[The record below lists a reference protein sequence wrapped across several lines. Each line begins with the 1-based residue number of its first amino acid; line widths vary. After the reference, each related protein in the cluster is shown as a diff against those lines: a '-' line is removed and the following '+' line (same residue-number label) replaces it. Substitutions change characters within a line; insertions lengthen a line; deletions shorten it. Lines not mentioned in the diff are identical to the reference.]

1 VGSVEYFYRTVRAD
15 KMESTRT
22 DQLTVEIV
30 NNLRAALDA
39 QISTNEKMRASWE
52 EIANRAHE
60 LSNELEDTKRQ
71 LRKAKRKLAK
81 MQDVLLEEE
90 CQERVCYGSIKNVL
104 AGGETRLRNTANVPS
119 FIPLNIESPK
129 RTY

>member
-1 VGSVEYFYRTVRAD
+1 MSVCTLFTA
-15 KMESTRT
+15 KMDSTRT

-39 QISTNEKMRASWE
+39 QTLTNEKMRTSWE

-60 LSNELEDTKRQ
+60 LSIKNMELTRELEDTRRQ
-71 LRKAKRKLAK
+71 LRRAKRKLSK

-90 CQERVCYGSIKNVL
+90 FHEKEYYGSNRIL
-104 AGGETRLRNTANVPS
+104 FG
-119 FIPLNIESPK
+119 ESPK
-129 RTY
+129 RTTY